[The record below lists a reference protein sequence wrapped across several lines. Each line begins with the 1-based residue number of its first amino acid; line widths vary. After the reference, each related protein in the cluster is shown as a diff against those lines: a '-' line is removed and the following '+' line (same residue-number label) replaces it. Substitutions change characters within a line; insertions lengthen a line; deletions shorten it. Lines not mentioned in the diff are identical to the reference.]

1 MSERPAWLT
10 PDFVYKG
17 IGSVLLVA
25 ALYWGIV
32 HRVDSLG
39 AEVNATAEKV
49 NELNSSIR
57 EIRQSLP
64 NREANEL
71 IIQGIT
77 GRVGKLESEMEKQ
90 ATYLINL
97 RERLAEKGWRP

>member
-1 MSERPAWLT
+1 MSEKPAWLT
-10 PDFVYKG
+10 PDFVYKA

-39 AEVNATAEKV
+39 AEVNATAAKV
-49 NELNSSIR
+49 NELSGSIQ

-64 NREANEL
+64 NREADAL
-71 IIQGIT
+71 VISGII
-77 GRVGKLESEMEKQ
+77 GRVSKLESEMEKQ
-90 ATYLINL
+90 ETYLINL